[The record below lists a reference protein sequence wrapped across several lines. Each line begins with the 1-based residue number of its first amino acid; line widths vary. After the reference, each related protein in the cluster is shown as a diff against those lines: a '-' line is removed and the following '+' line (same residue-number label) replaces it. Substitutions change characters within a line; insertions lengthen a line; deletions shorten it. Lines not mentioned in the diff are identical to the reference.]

1 MSTKHWSF
9 AILTLMVIVLLYSF
23 ISTVFKSDQRRRTQG
38 RLYVDYSDYRHGSVP
53 HKPSVS
59 GQFENRN
66 IYRSAREAR
75 EIKKKMFTNVI
86 SASLGS
92 MSSYN
97 SQFDK
102 PANSNI
108 KTANPQYE
116 EMIKFANTP
125 VPAYQSGLQLFT
137 MGDYSRAL
145 QKFDDAMKELDIMD
159 ISHRID
165 VYKMMAE
172 CYLKLGNDDGYIQNR
187 IRQVRMERRKVKILQ
202 DTFPEKSKDF
212 ELSDW
217 ANTAAASKN
226 LLRMRTV
233 ANRNNSAATREM
245 LKRAELDL
253 EVARKVTQ

>member
-9 AILTLMVIVLLYSF
+9 AILTVMLIILLYSF
-23 ISTVFKSDQRRRTQG
+23 ISTIFKSDQRRRTQG
-38 RLYVDYSDYRHGSVP
+38 RLYVDYSDYRHGSHP
-53 HKPSVS
+53 NKPSAL
-59 GQFENRN
+59 GQVGNRN

-75 EIKKKMFTNVI
+75 EVKKKMFTDVI
-86 SASLGS
+86 SASFGS
-92 MSSYN
+92 MSLYN
-97 SQFDK
+97 SQFEK
-102 PANSNI
+102 PSKATPKTSNL
-108 KTANPQYE
+108 QYE

-125 VPAYQSGLQLFT
+125 IPAYQSGLQLFT
-137 MGDYSRAL
+137 MGEYSKAL
-145 QKFDDAMKELDIMD
+145 QKFDDAMKDLDIMD
-159 ISHRID
+159 LSHRID

-172 CYLKLGNDDGYIQNR
+172 CYLKLGNNDGYIQNR

-202 DTFPEKSKDF
+202 DTFPDKSKDF

-233 ANRNNSAATREM
+233 ANRNTNSTTREM